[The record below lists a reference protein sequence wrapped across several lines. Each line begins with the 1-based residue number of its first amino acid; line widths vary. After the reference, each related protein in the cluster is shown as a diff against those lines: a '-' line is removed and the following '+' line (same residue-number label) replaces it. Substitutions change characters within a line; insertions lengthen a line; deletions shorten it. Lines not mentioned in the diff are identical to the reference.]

1 MRKLLRR
8 GLVALLLI
16 LAIAGGVWLY
26 RDRLRPAAAP
36 TLLSAAATTGD
47 IEQTVLANGQLK
59 PVRLVAVGSQ
69 ASGRVTSLAVRLG
82 QTVKAGELIA
92 QIDSMTQQNAL
103 RTAEANL
110 ANVRAQREQA
120 SANLVLAEQ
129 TLARQRLTL
138 NQRATSQADYD
149 TAQATLTATR
159 AQIAALDAQIIAA
172 QVAVETARVNLGY
185 TRITAPADGTVLA
198 IVTQEGQTVNANT
211 TTPTMVV
218 LGDVSTMTVFAE
230 ISEADVV
237 RVRPEQQVYFTIL
250 GNPQRR
256 FQARLASIDPAPQ
269 SITSDSSISSTS
281 SSGSGSSASSSS
293 SSSSSQAIY
302 YYGRFD
308 VPNADGYLRT
318 YMTAQVNIVL
328 GRAQGVVLI
337 PSSAIIRAPGGQQ
350 AVRVLADDGSVSV
363 RQVEVGL
370 NNRIRAEIRSGLREG
385 ERVVTGDGSA
395 SGASSGV
402 RPPPR
407 MGL

>member
-1 MRKLLRR
+1 MRKPLRR
-8 GLVALLLI
+8 GLAALLLI
-16 LAIAGGVWLY
+16 LAIGGGAWLY
-26 RDRLRPAAAP
+26 QDRLRPAAAP

-82 QTVKAGELIA
+82 QAVKAGELIA

-149 TAQATLTATR
+149 TAQATLAATR
-159 AQIAALDAQIIAA
+159 AQIASLDAQIIAA

-237 RVRPEQQVYFTIL
+237 RVRPDQQVYFTIL
-250 GNPQRR
+250 GNPRRR

-269 SITSDSSISSTS
+269 SITSDSSISSS
-281 SSGSGSSASSSS
+281 SSVGSGSSASSSS

-302 YYGRFD
+302 
-308 VPNADGYLRT
+308 
-318 YMTAQVNIVL
+318 
-328 GRAQGVVLI
+328 
-337 PSSAIIRAPGGQQ
+337 
-350 AVRVLADDGSVSV
+350 
-363 RQVEVGL
+363 
-370 NNRIRAEIRSGLREG
+370 
-385 ERVVTGDGSA
+385 
-395 SGASSGV
+395 
-402 RPPPR
+402 
-407 MGL
+407 